1 MGNKMSDVTDYL
13 NWQEHL
19 RAHGYAHFPGITPKP
34 LVTSA
39 LKAIELDLSS
49 NYEPER
55 QLEYDNQSYCPDL
68 RRTPS
73 IMNLLLESPVHN
85 VLDELFG
92 IDKIDCDSG
101 QIAIRR
107 AHNVPKPTPPTPHID
122 GFSSGL
128 NGLEEG
134 KIYNHTVT
142 VGVFLTPTTNEF
154 AGNFTVWPG
163 SHYIYERYF
172 RERGPR
178 AMSEPPPNPEIGQP
192 VQLMCGVGDVVLAHY
207 QLGHTAAVNTS
218 DFDRIAVF
226 FRICLRGVEL
236 DRWHYLTNI
245 WDGWKL

>member
-1 MGNKMSDVTDYL
+1 MKQREDNM

-19 RAHGYAHFPGITPKP
+19 RAQGYVHFAGITPEH
-34 LVTSA
+34 LLTSA
-39 LKAIELDLSS
+39 RKAIDLDLSS
-49 NYEPER
+49 NYDPQR
-55 QLEYDNQSYCPDL
+55 QLEYDNQSFCPDL
-68 RRTPS
+68 RGSPP
-73 IMNLLLESPVHN
+73 IINLLIESPILK
-85 VLDELFG
+85 VLDEAFG
-92 IDKIDCDSG
+92 LEKIAWDKG

-107 AHNVPKPTPPTPHID
+107 AHNTPKPSPPVAHID

-128 NGLEEG
+128 NGLDEG

-142 VGVFLTPTTNEF
+142 VGVFLTPTTTVF

-178 AMSEPPPNPEIGQP
+178 AMKEPMPTLDIGQP

-207 QLGHTAAVNTS
+207 QLGHNAAVNTS

-226 FRICLRGVEL
+226 FRIWLHGVEL

-245 WDGWKL
+245 WEGWKL